1 MMIKSFKDKETKQL
15 FLTGKSRKFSPSI
28 IERAKKLLGRIDKTD
43 SVESLYM
50 PPGNRLHKLTGNLQ
64 DYWSVSINDQ
74 FRIIF
79 RWDDGN
85 AEDVEITDYH

>member
-1 MMIKSFKDKETKQL
+1 MIKSFKDKETKQL

-43 SVESLYM
+43 DVESLYM
-50 PPGNRLHKLTGNLQ
+50 PPSNRLHKLSGDL
-64 DYWSVSINDQ
+64 DGFWSVSINNQ

-79 RWDDGN
+79 RWADGN
-85 AEDVEITDYH
+85 AEDVGVVDYH